1 MNEQATPILER
12 IKMLGSNDAD
22 FDELVQQMH
31 KLAALAPVS
40 VGSVC
45 EPGTTLYRG
54 TTHHISIPSRIEE
67 IWYPPAN
74 RIRSFGRANRPGAP
88 MFYCCSDPNGAFREI
103 GAKFGQY
110 AVLATWVTIK
120 RMILHDVGYSDEVL
134 KRAGA
139 TRLLPERHAQF
150 YAQNLMSDTREVR
163 KFLALAFTD
172 STTNHY
178 RVTAAIAEMFLACDD
193 IAGIMYP
200 AVAKSANVDNLAL
213 LPEFVRSGL
222 KLTEASVVYIDDVTP
237 DGIGGNVIAR
247 LQSADDGNLVWES
260 TGSGTTNIPP
270 RSGVAMRLQPGERKR
285 LVTAGRARING
296 RTYDLLPGYSIEIL
310 DDEIVIRD
318 LQGAVVSPID

>member
-1 MNEQATPILER
+1 
-12 IKMLGSNDAD
+12 
-22 FDELVQQMH
+22 
-31 KLAALAPVS
+31 
-40 VGSVC
+40 
-45 EPGTTLYRG
+45 
-54 TTHHISIPSRIEE
+54 
-67 IWYPPAN
+67 
-74 RIRSFGRANRPGAP
+74 
-88 MFYCCSDPNGAFREI
+88 
-103 GAKFGQY
+103 
-110 AVLATWVTIK
+110 
-120 RMILHDVGYSDEVL
+120 MILHDVGYSDEVL

>member
-1 MNEQATPILER
+1 
-12 IKMLGSNDAD
+12 
-22 FDELVQQMH
+22 
-31 KLAALAPVS
+31 
-40 VGSVC
+40 
-45 EPGTTLYRG
+45 
-54 TTHHISIPSRIEE
+54 
-67 IWYPPAN
+67 
-74 RIRSFGRANRPGAP
+74 
-88 MFYCCSDPNGAFREI
+88 
-103 GAKFGQY
+103 
-110 AVLATWVTIK
+110 
-120 RMILHDVGYSDEVL
+120 
-134 KRAGA
+134 
-139 TRLLPERHAQF
+139 
-150 YAQNLMSDTREVR
+150 MSDTREVR